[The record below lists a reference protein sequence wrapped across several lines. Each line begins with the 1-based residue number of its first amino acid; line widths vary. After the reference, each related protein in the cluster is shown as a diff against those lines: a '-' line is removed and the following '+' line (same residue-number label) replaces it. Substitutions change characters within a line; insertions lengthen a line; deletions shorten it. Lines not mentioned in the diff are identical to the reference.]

1 MESHSQDASLGSGGG
16 KWVRLHKDRMGQ
28 RWYDLSALQQIIQ
41 ASGRIVRSKE
51 DWGETYILE
60 RSALKLINKYRE
72 RVP

>member
-1 MESHSQDASLGSGGG
+1 
-16 KWVRLHKDRMGQ
+16 MGQ